1 MISQRA
7 AQCLVQV
14 AADGIRS
21 SPEAFHEVL
30 DELAA
35 PIYSTDRDGTL
46 TYYNRACIRLA
57 GRTPRIGTDKWC
69 VTWKIYTTQG
79 KRLPHEECPMAVAI
93 RERRAVRGV
102 EAVAERPDGSR
113 LNFMPFPTP
122 VFDDEGQL
130 AGAVNLLLDI
140 TERGSLDDPTK
151 AAALACSHDL
161 QAAHMESLA
170 RMAAHLAGRNPDD
183 HATIRF
189 GDVVAF
195 DDVMWRYPDFLTR
208 AEAAYRVLEAL
219 GLPE

>member
-1 MISQRA
+1 MISERA
-7 AQCLVQV
+7 AQCLVQM

-79 KRLPHEECPMAVAI
+79 KRLPHEACPMAVAI

-102 EAVAERPDGSR
+102 EAVAERPDGTR

-140 TERGSLDDPTK
+140 TERGNLDDPRK
-151 AAALACSHDL
+151 AATLACSHDL

-195 DDVMWRYPDFLTR
+195 DDVMWRYPDFLAR

-219 GLPE
+219 DLPG

>member
-102 EAVAERPDGSR
+102 EAVAERPDGTR
-113 LNFMPFPTP
+113 INFMPFPTP
-122 VFDDEGQL
+122 VFDDDGQL

-140 TERGSLDDPTK
+140 TERGRPRWPD
-151 AAALACSHDL
+151 
-161 QAAHMESLA
+161 EGGRA
-170 RMAAHLAGRNPDD
+170 RLLPRLAGGPHGIARPNGRSPRRPESGRSRHDQ
-183 HATIRF
+183 
-189 GDVVAF
+189 V
-195 DDVMWRYPDFLTR
+195 WRCR
-208 AEAAYRVLEAL
+208 
-219 GLPE
+219 GLR